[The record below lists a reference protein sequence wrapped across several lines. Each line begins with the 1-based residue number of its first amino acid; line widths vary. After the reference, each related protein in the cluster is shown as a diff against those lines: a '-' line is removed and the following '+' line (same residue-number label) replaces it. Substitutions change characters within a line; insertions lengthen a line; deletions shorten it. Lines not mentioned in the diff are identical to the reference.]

1 MKKCLL
7 MLILIV
13 TLCGCVKK
21 KNTEC
26 ILNNE
31 ENDTVKSYI
40 RVSLESDNDVVKTE
54 ELYAVYKFKD
64 EKLATEGYKSIEKTF
79 EEDDTLKLVQN
90 KENITVKGKK
100 DVSDMKYDR
109 KSKISYY
116 EQLGYTCK

>member
-1 MKKCLL
+1 MKKNL
-7 MLILIV
+7 LILFFVFLI
-13 TLCGCVKK
+13 CGCSNQ
-21 KNTEC
+21 KNIEC

-31 ENDTVKSYI
+31 ENDDIKSYI
-40 RVSLESDNDVVKTE
+40 RVSLISDNDIVKTE

-64 EKLATEGYKSIEKTF
+64 EKSATENYKTIEETF
-79 EEDDTLKLVQN
+79 EQDDTLKLVQN

-100 DVSDMKYDR
+100 DVTNMQYDK

>member
-1 MKKCLL
+1 MKKNL
-7 MLILIV
+7 LILFFVFLI
-13 TLCGCVKK
+13 CGCSNQ
-21 KNTEC
+21 KNIEC

-31 ENDTVKSYI
+31 ENDDIKSYI
-40 RVSLESDNDVVKTE
+40 RVSLISDHDIVKTE

-64 EKLATEGYKSIEKTF
+64 EKSATENYKTIEETF
-79 EEDDTLKLVQN
+79 EQDDTLKLVQN

-100 DVSDMKYDR
+100 DVTNMQYDK